1 MKIFTIAGW
10 MFIGAGATMTITAQ
24 DWSQWRGPAQDAV
37 VPAKLVPQAWPASYA
52 RGWRVDVGEGYASP
66 VVSGARIFVHG
77 RKDPQELVTAIEAQT
92 GAVAWQQA
100 YDSPIG
106 KNKYA
111 ARMAKGPNA
120 TPLVAG
126 TRLVTLGASGI
137 LRAWDLAS
145 GKPLWTKDYS
155 SRIDTTKL
163 FCGTSASPILVN
175 GLVVVQVGSDVHGGL
190 IAALD
195 PASGTAKWEWK
206 GDGPGYAT
214 PIVFDTGG
222 KKHLVTLTNRSV
234 VGIDAATGADL
245 WSVPFADEWHENI
258 VTPIWTGTTLIVS
271 GVRQGTQA
279 YRLAAAGGKWQATQL
294 WKNADVAMYMSS
306 PVLADGVIYGLS
318 SKRKGQF
325 VAVDVATG
333 TTKWATEGREAEHA
347 SALLT
352 PRHVLFLTNAGA
364 FVVAKRSAAAFEVE
378 KKYQLEGAGE
388 TWASPLV
395 LGNDLIVREGP
406 AVARYTGK

>member
-1 MKIFTIAGW
+1 MKILTFTGFL
-10 MFIGAGATMTITAQ
+10 FIGVGAAMATQ
-24 DWSQWRGPAQDAV
+24 EWPQWRGPAQDAT
-37 VPAKLVPQAWPASYA
+37 VPATQVPSAWPESYA

-66 VVSGARIFVHG
+66 VVSGSRVFVHS
-77 RKDPQELVTAIEAQT
+77 RKDPQEVVTAVDLQT

-100 YDSPIG
+100 YDSPIA

-126 TRLVTLGASGI
+126 TRLFTLGASGI

-145 GKPLWTKDYS
+145 GKPLWTRDFS
-155 SRIDTTKL
+155 AHIDTSKL

-175 GLVVVQVGSDVHGGL
+175 GLVVVQVGSDVHGGR
-190 IAALD
+190 ITALD
-195 PASGTAKWEWK
+195 PATGAAKWEWK
-206 GDGPGYAT
+206 GLGPGYAT
-214 PIVFDTGG
+214 PIVFDLGG
-222 KKHLVTLTNRSV
+222 KRHLVTLTNGSI
-234 VGIDAATGADL
+234 VGLDAATGAEL
-245 WSVPFADEWHENI
+245 WSAPFTDEWHENI
-258 VTPIWTGTTLIVS
+258 VTPIWTGTSLVVS

-279 YRLAAAGGKWQATQL
+279 YSLAATGAKWQATQL

-306 PVLADGVIYGLS
+306 PVIADGVLYGLS

-325 VAVDVATG
+325 VAVDVKTG
-333 TTKWATEGREAEHA
+333 ATKWATEGREAEHA

-352 PRHVLFLTNAGA
+352 PRHVLFLTNSGA

-378 KKYQLEGAGE
+378 RKYQLDGAAE
-388 TWASPLV
+388 TWATPLV
-395 LGNDLIVREGP
+395 LGTNLIVREGA
-406 AVARYTGK
+406 AVARYDGRQ

>member
-1 MKIFTIAGW
+1 M
-10 MFIGAGATMTITAQ
+10 
-24 DWSQWRGPAQDAV
+24 
-37 VPAKLVPQAWPASYA
+37 
-52 RGWRVDVGEGYASP
+52 GEGYASP
-66 VVSGARIFVHG
+66 VIAGNRVFVHS
-77 RKDPQELVTAIEAQT
+77 RRDPQEIVTAMDLQT
-92 GAVAWQQA
+92 GAVAWQQS
-100 YDSPIG
+100 YESPIG

-126 TRLVTLGASGI
+126 ARLFTLGASGI
-137 LRAWDLAS
+137 LRAWALAS

-175 GLVVVQVGSDVHGGL
+175 GLVVVQVGSDVHGGS

-195 PASGTAKWEWK
+195 PATGAAKWEWK

-214 PIVFDTGG
+214 PIVLDTGG

-234 VGIDAATGADL
+234 VGLDAATGADL
-245 WSVPFADEWHENI
+245 WSVPFPDEWHENI
-258 VTPIWTGTTLIVS
+258 VTPIWTGRTLIVS
-271 GVRQGTQA
+271 GVRQGTHA
-279 YRLAAAGGKWQATQL
+279 YSLAATDGKWQATEV

-333 TTKWATEGREAEHA
+333 ATKWATEGREAEHA

-364 FVVAKRSAAAFEVE
+364 FVVAKRSAASFEVE
-378 KKYQLEGAGE
+378 KKYQLDGDAE

-395 LGNDLIVREGP
+395 LGNDLIVREGA
-406 AVARYTGK
+406 AVAKYTGK